1 MVLLGCISASAQSAH
16 PVSELSYASDAI
28 FGFVNDL
35 QRLGHADRVLV
46 MVYSEFGRRVP
57 ENANLGTDHG
67 SANNMFFIGN
77 RVNGGHYGVL
87 PSLVNLIDSG
97 NLAFTTDFRQ
107 VYATAIEDWLKADSK
122 KVLKGTFERFPIFA

>member
-1 MVLLGCISASAQSAH
+1 
-16 PVSELSYASDAI
+16 
-28 FGFVNDL
+28 
-35 QRLGHADRVLV
+35 

-77 RVNGGHYGVL
+77 RVNGGHYCVL

-97 NLAFTTDFRQ
+97 NLALRQ
-107 VYATAIEDWLKADSK
+107 TFVRFATAIEDWLKVDSK
-122 KVLKGTFERFPIFA
+122 KVLKGTFERFPISLITGFRIPRVERSPESNW